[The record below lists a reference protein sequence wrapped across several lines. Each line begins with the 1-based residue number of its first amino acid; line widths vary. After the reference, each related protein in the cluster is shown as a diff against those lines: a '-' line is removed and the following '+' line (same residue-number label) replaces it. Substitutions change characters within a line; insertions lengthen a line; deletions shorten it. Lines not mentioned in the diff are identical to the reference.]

1 MTKSIFIGNIP
12 YGAMEKE
19 IEECFSACG
28 TVHDVH
34 FVMDF
39 ARGRFRGFG
48 FVTMDE
54 KDAEVA
60 LATMDGHEFQGRQ
73 LKVSPAQAN
82 QSKVLQ
88 SAWKLPSCQLKEISL
103 PMVPRSISV

>member
-1 MTKSIFIGNIP
+1 MSKTIFVGNIP

-19 IEECFSACG
+19 IKDCFSSCG
-28 TVHDVH
+28 VVHDVH

-54 KDAEVA
+54 KAADKA
-60 LATMDGHEFQGRQ
+60 LKTMDGHEFQGRT
-73 LKVSPAQAN
+73 LKVTTA
-82 QSKVLQ
+82 QSKKPQ
-88 SAWKLPSCQLKEISL
+88 SR
-103 PMVPRSISV
+103 RSA